1 MPRKRRVRADTPV
14 RQRIALARTLGID
27 VDRDMLVVARW
38 LSDHPEIKVDE
49 FPNNP
54 TGHKA
59 LVEQAAAF
67 KPELI
72 VLESTGPYSL
82 AAYDALAAAGLPI
95 TMINPLTVKA
105 LLRVEGKSDRR
116 DAATLARLAAG
127 FDLRKSNIPDAR
139 QRGALWAL
147 RLLFRQYDDATQEL
161 IRTNARLGAVLVQCG
176 CSLMAV
182 VSGATRL
189 KMLSAIAKG
198 QLPAEIAALHPHRN
212 RRPIVQAALPEAF
225 PAGVPEYVAMA
236 VASLEVLERRR
247 EDALT
252 RLDQYRQ
259 ANHAWLDDATR
270 WLRTVPFTTDLLALR
285 CVAEMGPDLTRRYP
299 TAERFCSALGV
310 APQSE
315 VSGGKL
321 LKVADSHGNRRML
334 TALVNSVK
342 AAVLHK
348 GDPLRDY
355 CRSLRGR
362 MGHSKALLAT
372 AHVVAEAWYNCTKL
386 QVAWD
391 PVAALRHRSDMP
403 VYVSPE
409 GEVKV

>member
-27 VDRDMLVVARW
+27 VDCEMLVVARW
-38 LSDHPEIKVDE
+38 LSDNPEIKVDE
-49 FPNNP
+49 FPNTP

-59 LVEQAAAF
+59 LVEHAAAF
-67 KPELI
+67 RPELI

-82 AAYDALAAAGLPI
+82 AAYDALARAGLPI

-139 QRGALWAL
+139 QRTL

-182 VSGATRL
+182 VSGDTRL
-189 KMLSAIAKG
+189 KMLSAIAQGK
-198 QLPAEIAALHPHRN
+198 PSAEIATLHPHKR
-212 RRPIVQAALPEAF
+212 RRPIVEAALPEAF
-225 PAGVPEYVAMA
+225 PDGVPEYVAMA
-236 VASLEVLERRR
+236 VASLEVLARRR
-247 EDALT
+247 ADAVR
-252 RLDQYRQ
+252 RLAQYRT

-270 WLRTVPFTTDLLALR
+270 WLCTVPFTTDLLALR
-285 CVAEMGPDLTRRYP
+285 CVAEMGPDFTRRYP

-355 CRSLRGR
+355 YKSLRGR

-372 AHVVAEAWYNCTKL
+372 AHVVAEAWYNCTRL
-386 QVAWD
+386 QVAWN
-391 PVAALRHRSDMP
+391 PVVALAHRSDMP
-403 VYVSPE
+403 VYVTPE

>member
-14 RQRIALARTLGID
+14 RQRIALSRTLGID
-27 VDRDMLVVARW
+27 VDSQMLVVARW
-38 LSDHPEIKVDE
+38 LADHPEVRVDE
-49 FPNNP
+49 FPNTP
-54 TGHKA
+54 TGHQA
-59 LVEQAAAF
+59 LVERAADF
-67 KPELI
+67 QPQLI

-82 AAYDALAAAGLPI
+82 AAYDALAQAGLPV

-139 QRGALWAL
+139 QRTL
-147 RLLFRQYDDATQEL
+147 RLLFRQYDDATQET
-161 IRTNARLGAVLVQCG
+161 IRTNARLTAVLAQCG
-176 CSLMAV
+176 CSLMSV
-182 VSGATRL
+182 VSPGPTRL
-189 KMLSAIAKG
+189 KMLSAIADGK
-198 QLPAEIAALHPHRN
+198 PAAEIAALHPRKN
-212 RRPIVQAALPEAF
+212 RHPIVEDSLPQTF
-225 PAGVPEYVAMA
+225 PQGVAQYVAMA
-236 VASLEVLERRR
+236 VASLEVLQRRR
-247 EDALT
+247 EDALS
-252 RLDQYRQ
+252 RLKDYCD
-259 ANHAWLDDATR
+259 ANQDWLDEATR

-285 CVAEMGPDLTRRYP
+285 CVAEMGADFTRRYP

-321 LKVADSHGNRRML
+321 LKVADSHGNRRLL

-342 AAVLHK
+342 AALLHK

-355 CRSLRGR
+355 YRSLRGR

-372 AHVVAEAWYNCTKL
+372 AHVVAEAWYHCTKL
-386 QVAWD
+386 QVAWN
-391 PVAALRHRSDMP
+391 PVAALSRRTDMP
-403 VYVSPE
+403 VYVTPQ
-409 GEVKV
+409 GEVKL